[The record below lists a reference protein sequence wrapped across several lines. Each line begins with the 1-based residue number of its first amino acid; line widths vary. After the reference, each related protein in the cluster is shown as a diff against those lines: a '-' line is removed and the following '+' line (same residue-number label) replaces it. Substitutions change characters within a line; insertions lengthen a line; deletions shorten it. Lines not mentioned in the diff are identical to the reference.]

1 MALVGPTLVL
11 YAVVGIGIAMAVY
24 LSEKQDA
31 SAGILFRVAAAVPF
45 WPLYVPI
52 LLSHARAPASS
63 CAHSGDRHRHGHGQG
78 EIDDMSLAISQV
90 DAELE
95 AALNSLDGWAENV
108 LAREEDRIR
117 ELQVAWI
124 AQANRIR
131 EMDHLLSHL
140 PLAGMSPLPVP
151 LPMPLPGSGTDRDT
165 GMGKDPLQPIQNRLS
180 RSELVCRQNIERL
193 RHIRQQAY
201 DDLMGSLAW
210 VRELISMIHLAK
222 FTGAPA
228 SRAEELVAQIAAAVE
243 GLADVTW
250 REDSFAS
257 ADDNISTLGQRS
269 NQPTRSQKGTIP
281 QTERGPSRPP

>member
-11 YAVVGIGIAMAVY
+11 YAVIGIGVAMAVY

-31 SAGILFRVAAAVPF
+31 SAGILFRVTAAIPF

-52 LLSHARAPASS
+52 LLTHARSPASAR
-63 CAHSGDRHRHGHGQG
+63 AHSGDKHRHGLGQG
-78 EIDDMSLAISQV
+78 ELDDMGLAISQV
-90 DAELE
+90 DAELV

-108 LAREEDRIR
+108 LAREKDRIR

-124 AQANRIR
+124 AQADRIR
-131 EMDHLLSHL
+131 EMDHLLSHM
-140 PLAGMSPLPVP
+140 PLAGGLPLPVP
-151 LPMPLPGSGTDRDT
+151 LPLPMPGTRRDTDT
-165 GMGKDPLQPIQNRLS
+165 GMDALDLIQNRLA
-180 RSELVCRQNIERL
+180 RSELVCMQNIERL

-250 REDSFAS
+250 REDHSHPLTIILQARDEETTS
-257 ADDNISTLGQRS
+257 GDDPEQE
-269 NQPTRSQKGTIP
+269 QAH
-281 QTERGPSRPP
+281 ERE